1 MIVDC
6 HVNIFE
12 DRHVTPLMR
21 EQTQFARPGSIGYKA
36 DADTLYAA
44 MKGSR
49 RWIQGGR
56 MPWSCWNMRSWI

>member
-21 EQTQFARPGSIGYKA
+21 EQTQFARPGAIGYKA

-44 MKGSR
+44 M
-49 RWIQGGR
+49 
-56 MPWSCWNMRSWI
+56 

>member
-12 DRHVTPLMR
+12 DRHRDEACDERRKNM
-21 EQTQFARPGSIGYKA
+21 RPGFAGNMA

-44 MKGSR
+44 MTKVDKAIIFTLRYGDSVGVE
-49 RWIQGGR
+49 GG
-56 MPWSCWNMRSWI
+56 